1 MRQSGDMEFKLAD
14 IFTDAEILKQVSEE
28 VDRLLEEDPVLER
41 EDHRDLK
48 KRLDAYLTKSYER
61 LNL

>member
-14 IFTDAEILKQVSEE
+14 IFTDANILKSVSEE
-28 VDRLLEEDPVLER
+28 VNRLLDADPELSLEE
-41 EDHRDLK
+41 HRLLK
-48 KRLDAYLTKSYER
+48 RRLDDYLGENYER